1 MVNYRDLCSQIL
13 DIDSIVFA
21 GVITMDGS
29 VLFSGYK
36 KDGNLKLSADDAL
49 KSMFKAAI
57 QMGTRMEL
65 LDNFGGI
72 KYACAEY
79 GTISEYTIPLDRTET
94 LLCVF
99 KDNSKMKSSDH
110 MLEQIFAIINK
121 QASDR
126 RLV

>member
-36 KDGNLKLSADDAL
+36 KDANLKLSADDAL
-49 KSMFKAAI
+49 ESMFKAAI

-79 GTISEYTIPLDRTET
+79 VTISEYTIPLDRTET
-94 LLCVF
+94 MLYVF
-99 KDNSKMKSSDH
+99 KDNSKMKSADDV
-110 MLEQIFAIINK
+110 LEQIFAIINK

>member
-13 DIDSIVFA
+13 DIDGIVFA

-36 KDGNLKLSADDAL
+36 KDTNLKLSADDAL

-65 LDNFGGI
+65 LDNFGWI

-99 KDNSKMKSSDH
+99 KDNSKMKSSDD

-121 QASDR
+121 QTAD
-126 RLV
+126 